1 MTLLLDETL
10 PGDATLPGAD
20 PLPGASHTCTYPLL
34 SGPLN
39 TAREMLL
46 IVSGTADEETGTSGT
61 SHEAVLHPRHTSQ
74 STVQHRSQSDRPS
87 GQLQEFQI
95 RANFTNSDTVTQIAR
110 I

>member
-61 SHEAVLHPRHTSQ
+61 S
-74 STVQHRSQSDRPS
+74 RSSASPATHFPKHS
-87 GQLQEFQI
+87 
-95 RANFTNSDTVTQIAR
+95 STQITV
-110 I
+110 